1 MSLIARLRSALA
13 LPAVASGDVRRL
25 SPYDDTNHLWSFV
38 APDWLGA
45 QDHRLTRAAAMRI
58 PAVNRSRRIVCN
70 SVARIPLRAY
80 VGDELAPK
88 QPTWLDR
95 TDGPVSPYHRML
107 WTVDDLLFYGWSAW
121 AVSRGAD
128 GAVIAADRIPF
139 DQWHVEP
146 ETNKIMW
153 TSPGGT
159 AEAVAEGSVV
169 LIPGSDDGL
178 LADGAVAVRHAADL
192 LRNAAKAAENPSA
205 YLDLH
210 QTNDLPITDTDR
222 KAIID
227 GWVRARRGENG
238 GVAFSSAGIEV
249 RELGAPIEHLLVE
262 GRNAAALDVA
272 RAVGVPGATIDA
284 TTAGASLTYETAES
298 KARDL
303 IDYGLSAYMAP
314 ISARLGQD
322 DVAPR
327 GTAIKFDLEDVIGPK
342 ATAGTPDDGAAST
355 APATPEPTKQDAPQ

>member
-159 AEAVAEGSVV
+159 ALIALRLAMTITGIVISASVS
-169 LIPGSDDGL
+169 PPTSGL
-178 LADGAVAVRHAADL
+178 AWQMPNQLMNTA
-192 LRNAAKAAENPSA
+192 SA
-205 YLDLH
+205 SR
-210 QTNDLPITDTDR
+210 P
-222 KAIID
+222 KMID
-227 GWVRARRGENG
+227 GTAAR
-238 GVAFSSAGIEV
+238 
-249 RELGAPIEHLLVE
+249 L
-262 GRNAAALDVA
+262 
-272 RAVGVPGATIDA
+272 
-284 TTAGASLTYETAES
+284 
-298 KARDL
+298 L
-303 IDYGLSAYMAP
+303 IDTSMRSVQRFFGAY
-314 ISARLGQD
+314 SSR
-322 DVAPR
+322 
-327 GTAIKFDLEDVIGPK
+327 
-342 ATAGTPDDGAAST
+342 
-355 APATPEPTKQDAPQ
+355 